1 MVFLMNLT
9 LTEPERITLQQLSL
23 NHPHRDI
30 RTKGYGLLL
39 LARKFTPQ
47 QIADEIGCSWRVTY
61 DWFHAWEQS
70 GIVGL
75 LGGHQEGRYPAMSPE
90 MITTAVEVATSESL
104 SRIAQRVEEIHGP
117 LPCSLSTLAKTL
129 KKIGYDL
136 QEDSLFFKKNAIA
149 KRSQKSQSCW
159 IN

>member
-1 MVFLMNLT
+1 MNLI
-9 LTEPERITLQQLSL
+9 LTEPERITLLHLSL

-30 RTKGYGLLL
+30 RTKGCGLLML
-39 LARKFTPQ
+39 SRGIGPR
-47 QIADEIGCSWRVTY
+47 QISAELGCSWRVTY

-75 LGGHQEGRYPAMSPE
+75 PGGHQGGRYPAMSPE

-104 SRIAQRVEEIHGP
+104 SLARIAQRVEVVHGP

-129 KKIGYDL
+129 KKQGMTYKRARY
-136 QEDSLFFKKNAIA
+136 SLKKT
-149 KRSQKSQSCW
+149 R
-159 IN
+159 

>member
-1 MVFLMNLT
+1 MVFLMNLI

-39 LARKFTPQ
+39 LARRFTPQ

-75 LGGHQEGRYPAMSPE
+75 LGGHQGGRYPAMSPE
-90 MITTAVEVATSESL
+90 MTATAVEIACSESL
-104 SRIAQRVEEIHGP
+104 SLSPNRTIASEQKIN
-117 LPCSLSTLAKTL
+117 LPSITHSPP
-129 KKIGYDL
+129 DV
-136 QEDSLFFKKNAIA
+136 SR
-149 KRSQKSQSCW
+149 RS
-159 IN
+159 ILP

>member
-1 MVFLMNLT
+1 MNLT

-104 SRIAQRVEEIHGP
+104 SLARIAQRVEEIHGP
-117 LPCSLSTLAKTL
+117 LAGMTKWLQRNGFSYRKPVMMNRASCSPDAGSKT
-129 KKIGYDL
+129 GV
-136 QEDSLFFKKNAIA
+136 
-149 KRSQKSQSCW
+149 
-159 IN
+159 